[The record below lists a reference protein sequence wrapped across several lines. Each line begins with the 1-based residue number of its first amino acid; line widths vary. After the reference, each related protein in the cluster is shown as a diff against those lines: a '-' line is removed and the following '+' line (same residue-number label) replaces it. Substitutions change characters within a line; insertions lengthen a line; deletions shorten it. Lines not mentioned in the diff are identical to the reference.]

1 MQTKNLK
8 GLTLKELE
16 EFAVA
21 SGEPRYR
28 GRQLFDWLYAKEAPS
43 FTGITSIS
51 TSFRR
56 KLELSAT
63 IGSMGLVRVQESGQD
78 GTTKFLFE
86 LSDGKRIETVLIPPR
101 TSFNGSDAEDNEEQK
116 RLTLCISTQAGCPLD
131 CTFCATATMGFLRN
145 LTPGEIVDQVL
156 QVKRICGEK
165 VTNLVY
171 MGMGEPFLNYENVM
185 KSIEIITT
193 GMRIAPRRITVST
206 AGWVPGIRQMADERR
221 KVKLAVS
228 LHTLDDGLRT
238 DLMPV
243 NKKYGLDELLDA
255 VRYYCRK
262 VKRPVTFE
270 YILFGGFN
278 DRDED
283 IERLVRLSKTLQC
296 KINIIPF
303 HVVGVT
309 RPGSFSATLRPAS
322 PARIDEFVRKLR
334 VARVAVFVRSSAG
347 EDIDAACGQLAVRA
361 VQKRRALTIPS
372 LQYSPIS

>member
-1 MQTKNLK
+1 MQMKNLK
-8 GLTLKELE
+8 GLTLGELE

-21 SGEPRYR
+21 SSEPKYR
-28 GRQLFDWLYAKEAPS
+28 GRQLFDWLYAKEVSS
-43 FTGITSIS
+43 FAEMTSIS
-51 TSFRR
+51 RSFRR
-56 KLELSAT
+56 RLESRAT
-63 IGSMGLVRVQESGQD
+63 IDSMGLVRVQESGHD

-86 LSDGKRIETVLIPPR
+86 LSDGKRIETVLIPPK
-101 TSFNGSDAEDNEEQK
+101 TSFMGSDADDDEEQR
-116 RLTLCISTQAGCPLD
+116 RLTLCISTQVGCPLD

-145 LTPGEIVDQVL
+145 LTPGEIVDQLL
-156 QVKRICGEK
+156 QVRKICGKK

-171 MGMGEPFLNYENVM
+171 MGMGEPLLNYENVM
-185 KSIEIITT
+185 KSVEIMTT
-193 GMRIAPRRITVST
+193 GMGIAPRRITVST

-228 LHTLDDGLRT
+228 LHTLDDDLRT

-255 VRYYCRK
+255 TGYYYRK

-270 YILFGGFN
+270 YILFGDFN

-283 IERLVRLSKTLQC
+283 IARLVKLSKDVQC

-303 HVVGVT
+303 HAIGVI
-309 RPGSFSATLRPAS
+309 RPGNLSAALRPAS
-322 PARIDEFVRKLR
+322 SVRTDEFVRKLR
-334 VARVAVFVRSSAG
+334 EARVAAFVRSSAG
-347 EDIDAACGQLAVRA
+347 VDIDAACGQLAARA
-361 VQKRRALTIPS
+361 EQKRRASIISS